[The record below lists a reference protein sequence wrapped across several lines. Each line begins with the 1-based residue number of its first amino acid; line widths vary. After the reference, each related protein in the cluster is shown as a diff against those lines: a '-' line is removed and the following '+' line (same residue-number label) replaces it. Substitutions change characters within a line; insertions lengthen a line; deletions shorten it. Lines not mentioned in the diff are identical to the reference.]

1 MYSSYLYFFFLLIR
15 RPPRSTLFPYTTL
28 FRSKW
33 KLEENGITVTGTAR
47 TGKPPLGKTQ
57 FTTLASKQTP
67 LLDLL
72 KQTNKRS
79 DNFLAES
86 MFRKLSSISDV
97 TASNPAERSRK
108 LIKSWLSV
116 IHCVNGVCYDEI
128 GRAHV

>member
-79 DNFLAES
+79 DNF
-86 MFRKLSSISDV
+86 
-97 TASNPAERSRK
+97 RSEEHTSE
-108 LIKSWLSV
+108 LQSQFHL
-116 IHCVNGVCYDEI
+116 VCRLLLEKKKKHNI
-128 GRAHV
+128 N